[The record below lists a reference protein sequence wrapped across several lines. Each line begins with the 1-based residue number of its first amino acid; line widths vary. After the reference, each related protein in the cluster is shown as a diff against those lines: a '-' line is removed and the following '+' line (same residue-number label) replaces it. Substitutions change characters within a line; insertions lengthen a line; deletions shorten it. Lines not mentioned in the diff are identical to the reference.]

1 MSKLLRLTLARLA
14 LVCLMLPLMIPL
26 GGCGFQPLYGSKD
39 AGGSGAAVALNQVTI
54 ANIPN
59 REGQMLRNLLTDRLY
74 QNGKPS
80 DPQYRLSVELRA
92 AETALGI
99 RRDATASR
107 TRLDML
113 AHYVLH
119 RVSDDKVLIDSN
131 AETSVSFN
139 QLVAQYATVTARD
152 DARSRALHE
161 LSEQIMTRLALY
173 FGTTTP

>member
-1 MSKLLRLTLARLA
+1 MRNALRLILL
-14 LVCLMLPLMIPL
+14 CLLLPLA
-26 GGCGFQPLYGSKD
+26 GCGFQPLYGSK
-39 AGGSGAAVALNQVTI
+39 AEGGSGAAVALNQVAI

-59 REGQMLRNLLTDRLY
+59 RDGQVLRNLLTDRLY
-74 QNGKPS
+74 QNGKPTE
-80 DPQYRLSVELRA
+80 PLYRLAVELRQS
-92 AETALGI
+92 ETALGI

-107 TRLDML
+107 TRLDTL
-113 AHYVLH
+113 AHYVLR

-161 LSEQIMTRLALY
+161 LSEQIVTRLALY
-173 FGTTTP
+173 FGTTQP

>member
-1 MSKLLRLTLARLA
+1 MRNALRPVLFRFVLL
-14 LVCLMLPLMIPL
+14 CLLLPLA
-26 GGCGFQPLYGSKD
+26 GCGFQPLYGSK
-39 AGGSGAAVALNQVTI
+39 AEGGSGAAVALNQVAI

-59 REGQMLRNLLTDRLY
+59 RDGQVLRNLLTDRLY
-74 QNGKPS
+74 QNGKPTE
-80 DPQYRLSVELRA
+80 PLYRLAVEMRQS
-92 AETALGI
+92 ETALGI

-113 AHYVLH
+113 AHYVL
-119 RVSDDKVLIDSN
+119 RRASDNKVLIDSN

-152 DARSRALHE
+152 DARGRALHE

-173 FGTTTP
+173 FGTTQP

>member
-1 MSKLLRLTLARLA
+1 MRNLLRLA
-14 LVCLMLPLMIPL
+14 LVCLLLPLT
-26 GGCGFQPLYGSKD
+26 GCGFQPLYGSK
-39 AGGSGAAVALNQVTI
+39 AEGGSGAAVALNQVAI

-74 QNGKPS
+74 QNGKPVE
-80 DPQYRLSVELRA
+80 PHYRLAVELRES
-92 AETALGI
+92 ETALGI

-107 TRLDML
+107 TRLDMQS
-113 AHYVLH
+113 HYVLR
-119 RVSDDKVLIDSN
+119 RVSDDKVLIDSTG
-131 AETSVSFN
+131 ETSVSFN